1 MKLHHSTVQTN
12 KSHLLVTE
20 KHPRGFCSNFLCLL
34 GAIDHVK
41 KTGQEIDV
49 MQPGLFSLYL
59 ENEKW
64 SFQSILECKRIRS
77 YSCAYPSEVSPKD
90 IGELHPRD
98 LSPNGIEIL
107 SALYNQEI
115 ILSKFLREALLNQ
128 LRRMQRPKRPFFSVH
143 RRSTD
148 HGMHGK
154 ISPLTVFY
162 DVIDRQFEEHE

>member
-1 MKLHHSTVQTN
+1 MKAHHSTVQTN

-49 MQPGLFSLYL
+49 MKPWLFSLYL
-59 ENEKW
+59 ENEKC

-107 SALYNQEI
+107 SVLYNQEI
-115 ILSKFLREALLNQ
+115 ILSRFLREALLNQ
-128 LRRMQRPKRPFFSVH
+128 LRRIQRIKRPFFSVH

-148 HGMHGK
+148 HGMHEK
-154 ISPLTVFY
+154 IRPFSVFY
-162 DVIDRQFEEHE
+162 DVIDR